1 MFILDI
7 YIKIMGLLGNPN
19 FDDPEENAKF
29 DEIMEAWR
37 QRQFFDYH

>member
-1 MFILDI
+1 
-7 YIKIMGLLGNPN
+7 MGLLGNPN

-37 QRQFFDYH
+37 HRQFFLLSLRTILI